1 MRIMTPPVGGP
12 DPLAPFSRTIT
23 GRRHFAMAATQTNA
37 QSDAS
42 ADGAND
48 AVVAEGARSGG
59 SAALAT
65 RAHEFGLTE
74 ERVNMAIQTARASAD
89 EAKRALEALELE
101 AKIRFGDAQKQVE
114 ASIREKPMQAAG
126 IAFAAGVLAT
136 LFLRRR

>member
-1 MRIMTPPVGGP
+1 
-12 DPLAPFSRTIT
+12 
-23 GRRHFAMAATQTNA
+23 MAATPSNA
-37 QSDAS
+37 RQDTPREAGNDDVVSDA
-42 ADGAND
+42 AAPT
-48 AVVAEGARSGG
+48 ATG
-59 SAALAT
+59 SLTT

-74 ERVNMAIQTARASAD
+74 ERVNMAIETARASAD

-101 AKIRFGDAQKQVE
+101 AKIRFGDAQKQME